1 MSPQDER
8 QRVSELL
15 FYAAVV
21 LLAYLSYRLFEPFLV
36 PLAWAGVLVVCFY
49 PMHARFEDK
58 WGPGRAAAL
67 STAVVTLALVLPA
80 LLVTTAFVREA
91 AQAIA
96 NLITTVE
103 SGQLGR
109 LEQIGAWVEVNV
121 LGHPPTSLPNLVRE
135 IAARTTGA
143 MADQA
148 AAVLRNVAV
157 FIVSFITMVFA
168 VFFFF
173 RDARAIVDM
182 LRRLLPFEESR
193 RERIMMQARDLIFA
207 SVVAGLIVA
216 AIQGFLGGAAFAVL
230 GIHEPVFWGV
240 MMAFFS
246 LLPVVG
252 AWVIW
257 APLAIWLATTGH
269 MVQALVLIGFGVGVV
284 GLVDNFLRPILL
296 SGRAKLNGL
305 LIFIGLLGGVAV
317 FGFLGLVLGPIILA
331 TVATLLEAY
340 ARERPGAPR
349 QPQAARP

>member
-8 QRVSELL
+8 QRVTDLL
-15 FYAAVV
+15 FYTAVV
-21 LLAYLSYRLFEPFLV
+21 LLAYLTYRLFEPFLV
-36 PLAWAGVLVVCFY
+36 PLSWAGVLVVCFY
-49 PMHARFEDK
+49 PMHARFEGK

-67 STAVVTLALVLPA
+67 STLVVTLALVLPG
-80 LLVTTAFVREA
+80 LFVTTAFVREA

-96 NLITTVE
+96 NLITAVE

-109 LEQIGAWVEVNV
+109 IERMGAWIEINV

-143 MADQA
+143 MADQVA
-148 AAVLRNVAV
+148 AMLRNVAV

-173 RDARAIVDM
+173 RDAPAVVDM

-230 GIHEPVFWGV
+230 GIGEPVFWGV

-257 APLAIWLATTGH
+257 APSAIWLATTGH
-269 MVQALVLIGFGVGVV
+269 VIQALVLAGFGVGVV

-296 SGRAKLNGL
+296 SGRAELNGL

-317 FGFLGLVLGPIILA
+317 FGLLGLVLGPIILA

-340 ARERPGAPR
+340 THERRGAPR
-349 QPQAARP
+349 QA